1 VEFLLQLAWHAAL
14 LYLLVGALAVVYL
27 LAHQRKGLS
36 ILARQLKVLF
46 ILLRSWLV
54 PDAFLL
60 HDHFLLRAIFRHEVL
75 KLVRRL
81 IRHIPRP

>member
-14 LYLLVGALAVVYL
+14 LYLLVGALAVVYI
-27 LAHQRKGLS
+27 LARQPKGLS
-36 ILARQLKVLF
+36 ILARPAKVLF
-46 ILLRSWLV
+46 VLLRSWLAA
-54 PDAFLL
+54 DAFLL

-81 IRHIPRP
+81 IRHIPKP